1 MSEADEAAII
11 LKNRGHNP
19 ILCEATDTLGGQFLT
34 AGEAPRKAEMKAA
47 VLSMA
52 EKAKRLGVDIRM
64 NTKVTPEMIAEIKP
78 HTFINAIGAAP
89 IVPPIP
95 GNDKAFVVDSHAVLD
110 GEAKAEGNVVVI
122 GGGMVGMEVAEYL
135 SEKGAKVT
143 VLEMMKEFCA
153 DMGST
158 RKICVTEQI

>member
-1 MSEADEAAII
+1 
-11 LKNRGHNP
+11 
-19 ILCEATDTLGGQFLT
+19 
-34 AGEAPRKAEMKAA
+34 
-47 VLSMA
+47 
-52 EKAKRLGVDIRM
+52 
-64 NTKVTPEMIAEIKP
+64 MIAEIKP

-158 RKICVTEQI
+158 RKNLCDRADFYQMESLR

>member
-1 MSEADEAAII
+1 M
-11 LKNRGHNP
+11 RG
-19 ILCEATDTLGGQFLT
+19 TDTLGGQFPDSRR
-34 AGEAPRKAEMKAA
+34 GSEKAEMKAA

-95 GNDKAFVVDSHAVLD
+95 GNEKH
-110 GEAKAEGNVVVI
+110 
-122 GGGMVGMEVAEYL
+122 L
-135 SEKGAKVT
+135 S
-143 VLEMMKEFCA
+143 
-153 DMGST
+153 
-158 RKICVTEQI
+158 